1 MRKSLLKTPPSG
13 LSSRLAPPAALV
25 AVDAARRPA
34 SRRNGSAPYTGVPRV
49 RVAVEE
55 ASALSDEEQQ
65 QLAARV
71 RLLEGFSSRTDVSDT
86 AQHALQ
92 WIGETLGIAKSIC
105 LVRPMGD
112 PALFAAGQYGF
123 TNPAASSF
131 TVSLEEWG
139 NPLVNALNN
148 RKEVFFPDAHS
159 AADRKRRPAT
169 PFDDAAFHVVPL
181 GVSGVGDEA
190 FGLLLLDGRASV
202 TSELHWFISVFVQ
215 KLDQILRQQ
224 ALTEGDRKQGRERS
238 LLYSIIN
245 AVSDPILLTDT
256 EGRLLI
262 ANQRALTLFT
272 ASEEESE
279 GRRGAV
285 RMNNMLLSSAL
296 SSKAIEETGARRREL
311 LLVNPADGSDLVF
324 ELLSTVTE
332 DPRQGS
338 GVVSILRNVTD
349 LRRASEEIEENYR
362 KMRVAEAQ
370 ARAESDRLNLIIDS
384 VADPIVVTDASGATS
399 LMNEPAERLFTIPSG
414 ASEIEQRW
422 VQTNDAHFS
431 SFIAGMLVSAD
442 QRRNG
447 EIGLVDAKA
456 GEPMPVEAIAGKIL
470 SEHGELNA
478 VVTILHDRREAI
490 EKAELYEQ
498 LQQAADELERKIQ
511 AATADIAQ
519 QNELLRRQA
528 IELEQASALKSQ
540 FLANMSHE
548 FRTPLNAML
557 GYTSMLLQGV
567 AGPLEAPVKRQ
578 LARVESNGRHLLTI
592 INEILDISRIEAGR
606 MPLQASKFKIYDLMS
621 EVRAELDPIILRSKL
636 TVTMQLERDLPQ
648 LVTDRQKVKQILVN
662 LLSNAV
668 KFTHHGGVTL
678 SARRNAR
685 DRTIA
690 LAVTDTGIGISA
702 ADQDRIFEDFRQLDN
717 TPTRAYGG
725 TGLGLSICRRLAQML
740 DGRISVQSQVGKGS
754 TFTLT
759 LPIKGRK

>member
-1 MRKSLLKTPPSG
+1 MRKSLLKTPHSAPS
-13 LSSRLAPPAALV
+13 SMPAPAAALV
-25 AVDAARRPA
+25 AVGAPRRAAA
-34 SRRNGSAPYTGVPRV
+34 KRNGSAAPYTGVPRV
-49 RVAVEE
+49 RVAVETGV
-55 ASALSDEEQQ
+55 ADDADL
-65 QLAARV
+65 LAARV
-71 RLLEGFSSRTDVSDT
+71 RLLEGFVARAEISDCT
-86 AQHALQ
+86 QLALQ
-92 WIGETLGIAKSIC
+92 WVAEVLGLMRSIC
-105 LVRPMGD
+105 LVRPDGEQS
-112 PALFAAGQYGF
+112 LFVVGSYGV
-123 TNPAASSF
+123 TTSAVANY
-131 TVSLEEWG
+131 TVSLEDWN
-139 NPLVNALNN
+139 NPLVTAFNH
-148 RKEVFFPDAHS
+148 RKELFFPAPHS
-159 AADRKRRPAT
+159 AADRRRRPSS
-169 PFDDAAFHVVPL
+169 PFEDAPFHAVPL
-181 GVSGVGDEA
+181 GVSRFSEDA
-190 FGLLLLDGRASV
+190 FGMLLVAGADTLSRDF
-202 TSELHWFISVFVQ
+202 HWFVSVFGQ
-215 KLDQILRQQ
+215 RIDQILRQQ

-245 AVSDPILLTDT
+245 AVTDPILLTDT

-262 ANQRALTLFT
+262 ANARALTLFT

-296 SSKAIEETGARRREL
+296 SSKAIEETGATRREL
-311 LLVNPADGSDLVF
+311 LLVNPVDGSDLVF

-332 DPRQGS
+332 DPRHGS

-362 KMRVAEAQ
+362 KMRVAEVQ
-370 ARAESDRLNLIIDS
+370 SRAESDRLNLIIDS

-399 LMNEPAERLFTIPSG
+399 LMNDPAERLFTIPKG

-422 VQTNDAHFS
+422 VQANDAHFS

-447 EIGLVDAKA
+447 EIGLVDIAT

-470 SEHGELNA
+470 SEHGELTA

-490 EKAELYEQ
+490 EKARLFEQ
-498 LQQAADELERKIQ
+498 LKQASDELERKIQ

-567 AGPLEAPVKRQ
+567 AGPIEPPVKRQ
-578 LARVESNGRHLLTI
+578 LGRIESNGRHLLTI

-606 MPLQASKFKIYDLMS
+606 MPLQMSKFRIPELVS
-621 EVRAELDPIILRSKL
+621 EVKSELEPIILRSKL
-636 TVTMQLERDLPQ
+636 GVTLSLPKDLPS
-648 LVTDRQKVKQILVN
+648 LVSDRQKVKQIVLN
-662 LLSNAV
+662 LLSNSL
-668 KFTHHGGVTL
+668 KFTHHGGVRIGARTNSNDRTMTL
-678 SARRNAR
+678 S
-685 DRTIA
+685 
-690 LAVTDTGIGISA
+690 VSDTGIGIA
-702 ADQDRIFEDFRQLDN
+702 PLDQDKIFEDFRQLDN
-717 TPTRAYGG
+717 SPTRAYGG
-725 TGLGLSICRRLAQML
+725 TGLGLSICRRLAQMI
-740 DGRISVQSQVGKGS
+740 DGRITLQSEVGKGS

-759 LPIKGRK
+759 LPLKGRR